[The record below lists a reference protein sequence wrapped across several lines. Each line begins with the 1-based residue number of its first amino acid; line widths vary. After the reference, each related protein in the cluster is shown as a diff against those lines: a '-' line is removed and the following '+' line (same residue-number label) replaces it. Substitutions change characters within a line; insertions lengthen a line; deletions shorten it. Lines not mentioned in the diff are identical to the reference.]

1 MSPCLSVSP
10 SVCHCLAPLAR
21 FIYPWLA
28 VSHCLTPVTNFLLP
42 SPFLSVIVLHQ
53 SQPSYYRLL
62 VCHCL
67 APVATFL
74 LSSPC
79 LSLSCTSCKL
89 PTTVSLSG
97 IVLHQSQPSCY
108 RLLVCHCLAPVATFL
123 LSSPCLSLSCTSHN
137 FSTAVSMS
145 VCHCLTQ
152 GAHLLKSPHLP
163 ARAASIAYTQRW
175 SSITKLSKV
184 PAPSSTPFTATH
196 FSKPPAIIR
205 SRPAHHKLL
214 YCWYHCQKQDE
225 QGFFFFT
232 A

>member
-79 LSLSCTSCKL
+79 LSLSCTS
-89 PTTVSLSG
+89 
-97 IVLHQSQPSCY
+97 
-108 RLLVCHCLAPVATFL
+108 
-123 LSSPCLSLSCTSHN
+123 HN
-137 FSTAVSMS
+137 LSTAVSMS